1 MYRKISPDL
10 KECAISLWERGFEIT
25 DIVAMLGVSRA
36 SIYRWQAIFDELGTV
51 VRPTIRGRDRIISRA
66 VVNAVL
72 ILFEA
77 DYDLYLD
84 ELALWLAVNHDI
96 AISKSALQATL
107 QRAGLTR
114 KLLQKVASE
123 RDEELRHQWRELQAH
138 PDLSGEGWE
147 FVCVDETSKDERI
160 GTFARHYGRSL
171 SGTRAPLTDVFVRGD
186 RYSLLCAIT
195 TEGYISAKAVEGLA
209 IFQELTMSCHE
220 PAPCE
225 NRKSSATSPVVL
237 FSQVR
242 HTSITRHVFQLLKLG
257 LVAIRD
263 VVTSTEGVEGHVWN
277 RSLAW

>member
-1 MYRKISPDL
+1 MVTKFGRDLEGRSLASCSSTSTRTALKLLQGPARPFLQPSSPAIYRKISPDL

-51 VRPTIRGRDRIISRA
+51 VRPTIRGRDQIISRA
-66 VVNAVL
+66 VVDAVL

-77 DYDLYLD
+77 DHDLYLD

-138 PDLSGEGWE
+138 
-147 FVCVDETSKDERI
+147 
-160 GTFARHYGRSL
+160 
-171 SGTRAPLTDVFVRGD
+171 
-186 RYSLLCAIT
+186 
-195 TEGYISAKAVEGLA
+195 
-209 IFQELTMSCHE
+209 
-220 PAPCE
+220 
-225 NRKSSATSPVVL
+225 
-237 FSQVR
+237 
-242 HTSITRHVFQLLKLG
+242 
-257 LVAIRD
+257 
-263 VVTSTEGVEGHVWN
+263 
-277 RSLAW
+277 